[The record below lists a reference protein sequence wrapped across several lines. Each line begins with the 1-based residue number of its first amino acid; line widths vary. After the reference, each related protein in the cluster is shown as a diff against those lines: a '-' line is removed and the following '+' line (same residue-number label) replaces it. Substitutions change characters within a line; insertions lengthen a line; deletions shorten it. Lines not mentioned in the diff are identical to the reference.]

1 MSDQSQVATPS
12 DFDSGSETQLSLSS
26 RSECL
31 LAPQFPVNHGFL
43 SRENA
48 DAQNKI
54 TQIEEKNLLLSVENE
69 ILEKYLLKV
78 DPASIDGMDK
88 LLEKVNENIAK
99 SQIIVQSLEPISRA
113 GSRTS
118 QISKADSVHSVG
130 PTSTFTLPASESLKI
145 PHISYE
151 FRHDIVS
158 REMNSMKSKLNNLI
172 VKMRRQKS
180 NITAC
185 LEEVAIRIK
194 DLTEYTKKLMLL
206 SKSDSKSKINVGVY
220 IGFMRGVL
228 KQIIQNINQAKTN
241 KTILSIEKK
250 KVLLRMEDKE
260 ELSSTIY
267 AIDFD
272 VLEIQN
278 QELRKLL
285 HQKCH
290 CLALTKRSLGSAEKS
305 LTASVNLV
313 DSLSQELNSIRKHIK
328 LNRKKLVNL
337 RRKRKKLES
346 EIKQKRKEALISENY
361 VIKSSGKSTEALDV
375 VSYALTKLCVNDLE
389 RKLKISSRKHNLKLG
404 LLSCVR
410 HHFKV
415 LTNQSN
421 MTYRNSRVL

>member
-145 PHISYE
+145 PH
-151 FRHDIVS
+151 
-158 REMNSMKSKLNNLI
+158 
-172 VKMRRQKS
+172 
-180 NITAC
+180 
-185 LEEVAIRIK
+185 
-194 DLTEYTKKLMLL
+194 
-206 SKSDSKSKINVGVY
+206 
-220 IGFMRGVL
+220 FMRGVL